1 MIKSQNMKKEPYLYG
16 SIILKSGVA
25 RGIRTPD
32 RRLRRPL
39 LYPAEL
45 LQHLVDNDYYILIT
59 VECKALI
66 GIKLTIIKF

>member
-1 MIKSQNMKKEPYLYG
+1 LVIVNSY
-16 SIILKSGVA
+16 GVA

-45 LQHLVDNDYYILIT
+45 LQHKSAQVIIT
-59 VECKALI
+59 NIHAECKAN
-66 GIKLTIIKF
+66 FH